1 MSSSPKKSLAFFT
14 MLIESYP
21 KNANGYDSMSDYY
34 IAQKDVPNAIKYVEM
49 AYKISGSNH
58 HKEKLEKLKE

>member
-1 MSSSPKKSLAFFT
+1 MKLLGEFIHSFLLQKYSLISFPSF
-14 MLIESYP
+14 
-21 KNANGYDSMSDYY
+21 
-34 IAQKDVPNAIKYVEM
+34 KYVEM